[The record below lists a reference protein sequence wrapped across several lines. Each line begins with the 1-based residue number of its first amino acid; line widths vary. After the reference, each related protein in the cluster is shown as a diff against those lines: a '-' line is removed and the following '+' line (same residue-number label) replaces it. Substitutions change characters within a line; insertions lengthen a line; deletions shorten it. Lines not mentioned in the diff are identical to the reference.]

1 MTELI
6 SLVPMGGPLGLLLPA
21 KLMNFGLAF
30 LGIGGLIFLHE
41 LGHFLVARWMGM
53 PVETFSLG
61 FGPRLVGFKW
71 RETDVRLSALPL
83 GGYVKLEGFNPEEP
97 GAEDPHGFLQQ
108 PYWKR
113 MLFYSGGI
121 LANLAVAL
129 ALFTFVGVGQSRVTA
144 RTPKPSPLFLD
155 KVMPGGAADKG
166 GLKPADEILQMG
178 DLAFPPGTS
187 EQAQTYIRARGG
199 QSVPLRVRREGREL
213 ALAVTPVAQDGKVM
227 IGIQFIPTAF
237 DEVRRPFQIGD
248 LGVGLRYGV
257 ERMGELSGLIFH
269 FLKRLVTFKASSGE
283 VGGPIA
289 ITQQMSQ
296 AASQGLEAFLFFCA
310 AISIQLAVLNALP
323 IPMLDGGHMAVLSV
337 ERLRR
342 RDFSLDFKEKLFTG
356 GFLLLASLM
365 AIVIFLDVMKLRK

>member
-1 MTELI
+1 MSAFPSVL
-6 SLVPMGGPLGLLLPA
+6 PLALLLPA
-21 KLMNFGLAF
+21 KAMNFAYGII
-30 LGIGGLIFLHE
+30 GIGALIFLHE

-61 FGPRLVGFKW
+61 FGPRLLGFKW

-121 LANLAVAL
+121 LANLVVAFT
-129 ALFTFVGVGQSRVTA
+129 LFTWFGQREARITQSRDIVVAEVQDGAAKQAGLQTGDELLA
-144 RTPKPSPLFLD
+144 VGPYALTPKDMLEGDRWNKEIVPFIQSR
-155 KVMPGGAADKG
+155 PGQVVTLHIAH
-166 GLKPADEILQMG
+166 
-178 DLAFPPGTS
+178 
-187 EQAQTYIRARGG
+187 
-199 QSVPLRVRREGREL
+199 EGR
-213 ALAVTPVAQDGKVM
+213 AQDLAVTPANVN
-227 IGIQFIPTAF
+227 
-237 DEVRRPFQIGD
+237 
-248 LGVGLRYGV
+248 GVGRLGLAPGMRRDVLSRRAFRLSDVRLGAGFAAQ
-257 ERMGELSGLIFH
+257 RMVDFSGLVFG
-269 FLKRLVTFKASSGE
+269 FLKKLLTFKASRGE

-289 ITQQMSQ
+289 ITQQMSE
-296 AASQGLEAFLFFCA
+296 AASLGIDTFLFFCA
-310 AISIQLAVLNALP
+310 AISLQLAILNALP

-365 AIVIFLDVMKLRK
+365 AIVIFLDVLKLRH